1 MTDQASRAPRKQPR
15 QARSRALVAVL
26 LDALTRVL
34 NRVELNETTTNAIAE
49 QAGVS
54 VGSLY
59 QYFPSKQALV
69 AALIRRQAQG
79 DIDAALSLLQTT
91 PNQPLEVLVRQVVR
105 HLVDHHRRHLK
116 LYRTLLKLV
125 PSLGQ
130 SNFVRGQVRQARDQF
145 RQLLEARR
153 AELRQVD
160 CEVASFV
167 LGVSLEATLHAAIL
181 ERPDLLERPQFEQAL
196 SELCTRYL
204 LTLPSSPS

>member
-1 MTDQASRAPRKQPR
+1 MTRI
-15 QARSRALVAVL
+15 
-26 LDALTRVL
+26 L
-34 NRVELNETTTNAIAE
+34 NRADLDKTTTNAIAE

-59 QYFPSKQALV
+59 QYFSSKQALV

-79 DIDAALSLLQTT
+79 DIDEALSLVQTA
-91 PNQPLEVLVRQVVR
+91 PNQPLDVLVRQVVR

-145 RQLLEARR
+145 RQLLEARQ

-160 CEVASFV
+160 YDVASFV

-196 SELCTRYL
+196 AELCTRYL
-204 LTLPSSPS
+204 LMLPGSPA

>member
-1 MTDQASRAPRKQPR
+1 MG
-15 QARSRALVAVL
+15 VL

-34 NRVELNETTTNAIAE
+34 NRVELDETSTNAIAQ

-79 DIDAALSLLQTT
+79 DVDDALSLLLAT
-91 PNQPLEVLVRQVVR
+91 PNQPFEVLVPQVVR
-105 HLVDHHRRHLK
+105 HLVAHHRRHLR

-130 SNFVRGQVRQARDQF
+130 SNFVRGQVRKGRDQF
-145 RQLLEARR
+145 RRLLEARR
-153 AELRQVD
+153 TELRQVD
-160 CEVASFV
+160 YEVASFV
-167 LGVSLEATLHAAIL
+167 LGASLEATLHAAIL
-181 ERPDLLERPQFEQAL
+181 ERPDLLERPEFEQAL

-204 LTLPSSPS
+204 ITIPASSA

>member
-1 MTDQASRAPRKQPR
+1 
-15 QARSRALVAVL
+15 
-26 LDALTRVL
+26 LDAVTRVL
-34 NRVELNETTTNAIAE
+34 NRVELDQTSTNAIAE

-59 QYFPSKQALV
+59 QYFSSKHALV

-79 DIDAALSLLQTT
+79 DVEEALSLLQAAA
-91 PNQPLEVLVRQVVR
+91 NQPFELLVPQVVR
-105 HLVDHHRRHLK
+105 HLVAHHRRHLK

-130 SNFVRGQVRQARDQF
+130 SNFVRAQVRMA
-145 RQLLEARR
+145 R
-153 AELRQVD
+153 AEFHRLLAGRQNELRDVD
-160 CEVASFV
+160 YEVASFV

-204 LTLPSSPS
+204 IPIPGSAS